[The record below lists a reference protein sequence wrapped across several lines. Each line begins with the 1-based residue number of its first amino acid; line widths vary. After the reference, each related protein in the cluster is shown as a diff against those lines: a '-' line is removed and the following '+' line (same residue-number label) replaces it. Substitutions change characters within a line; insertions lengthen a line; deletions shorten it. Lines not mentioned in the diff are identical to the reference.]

1 MCSLSGRHFKS
12 CIKRR
17 KAYGWNDKVGLNV
30 TYPPALGTF
39 LTVSRND
46 YTTCQVRIP
55 TLGGLLPLL
64 TPKSSS
70 QLYFPSSPCFGV
82 GLIPKMQRNSINFI
96 STINMSSVAH
106 LQGHFVELQ
115 CVELCFER
123 PPTTNSTGE
132 HHLEPQSTCR
142 VCISIS

>member
-1 MCSLSGRHFKS
+1 MHQKKKSIWLKWQSGFKRHISSSSGYISDSLK
-12 CIKRR
+12 KRLH
-17 KAYGWNDKVGLNV
+17 DM
-30 TYPPALGTF
+30 
-39 LTVSRND
+39 S
-46 YTTCQVRIP
+46 VRIP

-132 HHLEPQSTCR
+132 LHLEPQSTCR